1 MLCLAW
7 AIAPPGN
14 IPMKHHGYG
23 YTVVF
28 LRVRHWVADAT
39 GLVYGGGWLRPAWG
53 LPAELDK

>member
-14 IPMKHHGYG
+14 VPMKHHG

-28 LRVRHWVADAT
+28 LRACVAGQLMGT
-39 GLVYGGGWLRPAWG
+39 GLVYGGDWLRAAWG
-53 LPAELDK
+53 LSADIDK

>member
-14 IPMKHHGYG
+14 VPMKHHG

-28 LRVRHWVADAT
+28 LRARHWVADGT
-39 GLVYGGGWLRPAWG
+39 GLVYGCGWLHAAWG
-53 LPAELDK
+53 LSAEFDK

>member
-14 IPMKHHGYG
+14 VPIKHHG

-28 LRVRHWVADAT
+28 LRVRYWVADAT
-39 GLVYGGGWLRPAWG
+39 GLVYGCGWLRVARG

>member
-14 IPMKHHGYG
+14 VPMKHHG

-28 LRVRHWVADAT
+28 LRAWHWVADGT
-39 GLVYGGGWLRPAWG
+39 GLVCGGGWLRTAWG
-53 LPAELDK
+53 LSAEFDK

>member
-14 IPMKHHGYG
+14 IPIKHHG

-28 LRVRHWVADAT
+28 LRAWHWVADAT
-39 GLVYGGGWLRPAWG
+39 GLVYGGRLAVCG
-53 LPAELDK
+53 LGSLG

>member
-7 AIAPPGN
+7 TIAPPGN
-14 IPMKHHGYG
+14 VPMKHHG

-39 GLVYGGGWLRPAWG
+39 GLVYGGWLAAHGLGTPAG
-53 LPAELDK
+53 IDK

>member
-14 IPMKHHGYG
+14 IPIKHHR

-28 LRVRHWVADAT
+28 LRAWYWVADAT
-39 GLVYGGGWLRPAWG
+39 GFVYGGGWLRAARG